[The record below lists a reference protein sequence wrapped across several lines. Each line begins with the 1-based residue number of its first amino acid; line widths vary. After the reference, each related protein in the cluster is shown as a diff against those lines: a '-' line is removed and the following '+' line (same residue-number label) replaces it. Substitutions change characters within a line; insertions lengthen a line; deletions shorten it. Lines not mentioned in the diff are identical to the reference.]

1 MVDDARGKHNTDTDL
16 DRLIRI
22 SGQLLQEL
30 QGMGVTWN
38 EAELIWLN
46 MGSFIFSQGSKVSME
61 EASEK
66 MRRSV
71 EGWAQS

>member
-1 MVDDARGKHNTDTDL
+1 MVDNAMNKDDLTKDL

-46 MGSFIFSQGSKVSME
+46 MGSFIFSQGSKVSMQ

-66 MRRSV
+66 MRRCV
-71 EGWAQS
+71 EGWVQS

>member
-1 MVDDARGKHNTDTDL
+1 MTDDAMSRNNMSKDL

-46 MGSFIFSQGSKVSME
+46 MGSFIFSQGSKVSMQ

-66 MRRSV
+66 MRRCV

>member
-1 MVDDARGKHNTDTDL
+1 MVDDARGKQTMDKDL

-66 MRRSV
+66 MRKSV